1 MGISSSYEG
10 DKSTHAD
17 HSLPTNFC
25 NTLEGFLVRKVG
37 YPYIKPIY
45 LVTAVFAGECRIIK
59 FVIYIYFPDPFLED
73 KS

>member
-1 MGISSSYEG
+1 MRGTKVHTLI
-10 DKSTHAD
+10 THYQ
-17 HSLPTNFC
+17 PTFVI